1 LGACCPMAPSDSVC
15 TESGGGGRF
24 DRAISGLAAIL
35 VACTGCSGPTKPDC
49 LRPPCPLPIAIVV
62 RVSSASGGPVPGLTL
77 TLSGAASGSVQCNAD
92 AGTTSCVVP
101 GPPGRYDLLF
111 AAPGFAA
118 KTVSVTVQ
126 GSTPACGCTSVE
138 RQDVVVVLTPG

>member
-1 LGACCPMAPSDSVC
+1 MPDGLRGVL
-15 TESGGGGRF
+15 
-24 DRAISGLAAIL
+24 GLAVVL
-35 VACTGCSGPTKPDC
+35 VAYIGCSAPAKPDC

-92 AGTTSCVVP
+92 AGTTSCFVP
-101 GPPGRYDLLF
+101 GAPGRYDLLF
-111 AAPGFAA
+111 AAPGCAA

-138 RQDVVVVLTPG
+138 RQDVVVVLTPS